1 MDVALGVL
9 NLSGM
14 GLKIGIAVW
23 DLMAGTLA
31 MLFPK
36 MVLELWGGKELP
48 RYNIDNA
55 HASWSG
61 GFAENWWYSEE

>member
-1 MDVALGVL
+1 MDLTIF

-23 DLMAGTLA
+23 DMGLGIIT

-48 RYNIDNA
+48 RYTIDGA
-55 HASWSG
+55 EASWTG
-61 GFAENWWYSEE
+61 GW